1 MQGLNEQSVD
11 TIRSRQIAAIKQAI
25 NFNEPVPD
33 SLAYEPQW
41 KVLILDKFGQD
52 VISPLLNVK
61 QLRDL
66 GVTLHLL
73 VTSRRESLPDVPAV
87 YFVSPNDENI
97 KLICAD
103 LEKNMFYLN
112 MIYPLSRPR
121 LEMLAQSAVTGSSV
135 QQVQKLMD
143 QYLNFISLE
152 DDLFV
157 LRRYNEESDLSY
169 HAINDPDTTAEK
181 MTSVIDT
188 IVDGL
193 FSVCATMGVVPIIR
207 CPKGY
212 GAAEE
217 VATKLDQKI
226 RDNFRDARNNL
237 FTMEN
242 IRAGQM
248 NVHRP
253 VLIIADRGMDL
264 ATMLHHTWT
273 YQALIHDVLDLD
285 LNRVTMVDKQ
295 GKRKQYDMSAN
306 DKLWQQNKG
315 NAFPEV
321 AEAVQSDVD
330 EYRKNEDKIKNL
342 KKAMHMEDEA
352 DEAVS
357 MLSDATSK
365 LSSTVGSLPELL
377 EKKQFLDLHTSVA
390 TAVLDH
396 IKQRK
401 LDELFETEEKI
412 LNRQPPDTPLIDLMK
427 VCTEPMDA
435 LRLMLINYLCTPNV
449 SKAEIEEQCAYLQ
462 ELGVDNSAVKFVQR
476 LRSFSNMHRTSEDH
490 QGAGTKTVSMFSKLL
505 NHSSRFVMEGV
516 KNLVPKK
523 HNLPLTKMVDS
534 LIDTRSTGGQS
545 TSTTDE
551 FRYFDPKLM
560 HSSAS
565 REAMKN
571 RPGHMAQDVIVFVV
585 GGGNYVEYQNIAE
598 YGKAKG
604 LTRITY
610 GTTEIATPRQ
620 FTDQVSIVNIE
631 QTKGDAI
638 LTSFSSRTKSVMIH
652 LRQDG
657 VGDGDRREV

>member
-1 MQGLNEQSVD
+1 MQGPNEPNVD

-73 VTSRRESLPDVPAV
+73 VTLRRESLPDVPAV
-87 YFVSPNDENI
+87 YFVSPTDENV
-97 KLICAD
+97 KLICED
-103 LEKNMFYLN
+103 LQKAMYDQFYLN
-112 MIYPLSRPR
+112 MIYPLARPR
-121 LEMLAQSAVTGSSV
+121 LEMLAQAAVTGSSV

-157 LRRYNEESDLSY
+157 LRRYNEDSALSY
-169 HAINDPDTTAEK
+169 HAINDPETTGDQ
-181 MTSVIDT
+181 MTAMIDT

-285 LNRVTMVDKQ
+285 LNRVSMVDKQ
-295 GKRKQYDMSAN
+295 GKRKQYDMNSH
-306 DKLWQQNKG
+306 DRLWHYNKG
-315 NAFPEV
+315 KAFPEV

-352 DEAVS
+352 DEAMS
-357 MLSDATSK
+357 MLSDTTSK

-377 EKKQFLDLHTSVA
+377 EKKRLLDLHTNVA

-412 LNRQPPDTPLIDLMK
+412 LNRQQPDTPLIDLMK
-427 VCTEPMDA
+427 ACSEPTDA
-435 LRLMLINYLCTPNV
+435 LRLMLINYLCTPNI
-449 SKAEIEEQCAYLQ
+449 SKAELEEQCAHLQ
-462 ELGVDNSAVKFVQR
+462 ELGIDESAVKFVQR
-476 LRSFSNMHRTSEDH
+476 LRSFSNMHRTSEEH

-516 KNLVPKK
+516 KNLVLKK

-545 TSTTDE
+545 TSTTEE

-560 HSSAS
+560 HSSATRDALKS
-565 REAMKN
+565 R
-571 RPGHMAQDVIVFVV
+571 GGQLSQDVIVFVV

-598 YGKAKG
+598 YGKTKG

-610 GTTEIATPRQ
+610 GTTEIVTPRQ
-620 FTDQVSIVNIE
+620 FTDQ
-631 QTKGDAI
+631 
-638 LTSFSSRTKSVMIH
+638 LTRLGRKVP
-652 LRQDG
+652 
-657 VGDGDRREV
+657 